1 MSVEIYRKAL
11 KAGRKISRERLAAGE
26 SPYLPALERILE
38 HADIKTQET
47 LGVVEIPLER
57 VIGTY
62 ASGRQPTFSNGFYPL
77 MPEESEFAQKWIRLC
92 QSHLLEGIHDPI
104 KAYEYRGHYY
114 VMEGHKRVSVLR
126 YFGALSVRGFVIRMI
141 PALGSSPEDRQYAAF
156 LYFYRLTGINYLW
169 FRKASDY
176 AALLRAVRKS
186 SSDIW
191 TEEER
196 R

>member
-77 MPEESEFAQKWIRLC
+77 MPEESGGYPRSHQGLRIQRTLLC
-92 QSHLLEGIHDPI
+92 DGRS
-104 KAYEYRGHYY
+104 
-114 VMEGHKRVSVLR
+114 
-126 YFGALSVRGFVIRMI
+126 
-141 PALGSSPEDRQYAAF
+141 
-156 LYFYRLTGINYLW
+156 
-169 FRKASDY
+169 
-176 AALLRAVRKS
+176 
-186 SSDIW
+186 
-191 TEEER
+191 
-196 R
+196 

>member
-77 MPEESEFAQKWIRLC
+77 MRRKANLPRNGSVC
-92 QSHLLEGIHDPI
+92 VSPI
-104 KAYEYRGHYY
+104 FW
-114 VMEGHKRVSVLR
+114 RVST
-126 YFGALSVRGFVIRMI
+126 I
-141 PALGSSPEDRQYAAF
+141 PS
-156 LYFYRLTGINYLW
+156 RLTN
-169 FRKASDY
+169 
-176 AALLRAVRKS
+176 
-186 SSDIW
+186 
-191 TEEER
+191 TEDTTM
-196 R
+196 